1 MRIAFINANTR
12 SLSMSSIFGF
22 LCSFFL
28 LVGVLKFLEAG
39 IFADVSLVI
48 GLSGGA
54 VKSDGLN
61 FALLISQFWSLTI
74 ALKRGRDALANIFL
88 KSPFFFNSRPNFFLS
103 LSIGGSVFNFGH
115 HLLIESG

>member
-1 MRIAFINANTR
+1 MRIAFINANAR
-12 SLSMSSIFGF
+12 SLSISFIFGF

-39 IFADVSLVI
+39 VFPDVSLVI
-48 GLSGGA
+48 GLSGWS

-61 FALLISQFWSLTI
+61 FAVLISQSWSLTI

-88 KSPFFFNSRPNFFLS
+88 KSPFFFNSRANFSLS
-103 LSIGGSVFNFGH
+103 LSMGGSVFNFGH

>member
-54 VKSDGLN
+54 VKSDGL
-61 FALLISQFWSLTI
+61 IV
-74 ALKRGRDALANIFL
+74 K
-88 KSPFFFNSRPNFFLS
+88 
-103 LSIGGSVFNFGH
+103 
-115 HLLIESG
+115 